1 MIPVNIPE
9 IRPEDIASVLDSLK
23 DGWISGEGPVISAFE
38 SAVADSVSR
47 SFGVAV
53 SNGSDALDLA
63 FKVLD
68 LEPGDEV
75 ILPSFAIISCLAPIL
90 RMGLIPVFVDVDPRT
105 WNLDVSRLEGAV
117 SKRTKA
123 ILVVHTYGLSVD
135 MDPVIEFAAEHGLKV
150 IEDAAEV
157 HGLFY
162 KGRPCG
168 SIGDI
173 STFSFYANKNVT
185 TGEGG
190 MVLTDDPS
198 LAERVR
204 YFRNLT
210 FRPDERFVH
219 DELGWNMRLSSL
231 QAALGI
237 PQVKRVQESVLKRRQ
252 IADAYLSA
260 LNGVP
265 GLAFQ
270 ALEDK
275 GERNGYWVVG
285 MTLES
290 HSRFGSAK
298 EAMMA
303 LAEAGVGS
311 RPFFFPLHKQ
321 PLLSKHS
328 YEWRSAGSLEISEHL
343 GRQGFYVPNGLGT
356 SSEDLQTAVQITK
369 SVLGN

>member
-9 IRPEDIASVLDSLK
+9 IRPEDVSSVLAALN
-23 DGWISGEGPVISAFE
+23 DGWISGEGPVVSAFE
-38 SAVADSVSR
+38 SAVAESVSR
-47 SFGVAV
+47 RFGIAV

-63 FKVLD
+63 FRVLD

-90 RMGLIPVFVDVDPRT
+90 RMGLIPVFVDVDPKT
-105 WNLDVSRLEGAV
+105 WNLDVTRLEGAV
-117 SKRTKA
+117 SKKTKA
-123 ILVVHTYGLSVD
+123 ILAVHTYGLAVD
-135 MDPVIEFAAEHGLKV
+135 MDPVLEFATEHNLKI
-150 IEDAAEV
+150 IEDSAEV
-157 HGLFY
+157 HGQFY

-168 SIGDI
+168 SIGDV

-190 MVLTDDPS
+190 MVLTDDPT
-198 LAERVR
+198 LAERIR

-210 FRPDERFVH
+210 FRPEERFVH
-219 DELGWNMRLSSL
+219 HELGWNMRLSSL

-237 PQVKRVQESVLKRRQ
+237 PQVKRVQEAVTKRRK
-252 IADAYLSA
+252 IAEAYLSA
-260 LNGVP
+260 LENSP

-270 ALEDK
+270 ALDAK
-275 GERNGYWVVG
+275 GESNGYWVVG

-290 HSRFGSAK
+290 HPSFGSAK
-298 EAMMA
+298 EAMTA

-321 PLLSKHS
+321 PLLAKHS
-328 YEWRSAGSLEISEHL
+328 YEWRCAGDLDVSEHL
-343 GRQGFYVPNGLGT
+343 GKQGFYVPNGLGM
-356 SSEDLQTAVQITK
+356 SEEDLQSAVQITK